1 MAAIPSFRITV
12 ADTGTRDICS
22 LYLVGGFDE
31 EKNYY
36 AGRPEFRGSQKHEYR
51 DICHQAERGRT
62 LPQEGTPDEERDE
75 KGDAVAWAQLQIAIL
90 SMLGEGTFEF
100 RGLQYEFKIR
110 TIDPDT
116 LDFLTLEVI
125 AQVNEW

>member
-12 ADTGTRDICS
+12 ADTGTRDICT

-36 AGRPEFRGSQKHEYR
+36 AGHPEFRGSQKLEYR
-51 DICHQAERGRT
+51 DICHQAERGKI
-62 LPQEGTPDEERDE
+62 LPQEGAEEERDE
-75 KGDAVAWAQLQIAIL
+75 RGDAVAWAQLQMAIVGFL
-90 SMLGEGTFEF
+90 SEGIFEF
-100 RGLQYEFKIR
+100 RGLQYRFQIS

-116 LDFLTLEVI
+116 LDFLTWEVI